1 MAIVNEWE
9 LRGHI
14 TAALDTLHADL
25 ESDNR
30 EERITGAVN
39 LLDNCIRLLE
49 IMVQTE
55 EVDIHEEEDDDHD

>member
-25 ESDNR
+25 ESDSR

-49 IMVQTE
+49 IMVQIE
-55 EVDIHEEEDDDHD
+55 EVDPHEEDDDHD

>member
-49 IMVQTE
+49 IMVQIE
-55 EVDIHEEEDDDHD
+55 EADPHEEDDDHD

>member
-49 IMVQTE
+49 IMVQIE
-55 EVDIHEEEDDDHD
+55 EVDPHEEDDDRHD

>member
-49 IMVQTE
+49 IMVQIE
-55 EVDIHEEEDDDHD
+55 EADPHEEDDDDHD

>member
-9 LRGHI
+9 LRVHI

-49 IMVQTE
+49 IMVQIE
-55 EVDIHEEEDDDHD
+55 EVDPHEEDDDHD